1 MIIFSQSGD
10 VKKVMAENL
19 VEVVVDVETTGL
31 DYTREKII
39 EFAGVKLVNGVIT
52 ESFETLV
59 NPHQHIR
66 KSSQAIHGISEETLE
81 SAPEE
86 EEIFPKIFEFIGDG
100 VIVAHNAIF
109 DFSFLNRTSKRL
121 YNKPLENRY
130 VDTQMMFKEVYP
142 QMDSCGLECLMN
154 TFNVDFST
162 RHRAMA
168 DAMGL
173 AQCYPRLKEMYFQK
187 YDWQLSQI
195 QNADYLF
202 ERYLRLQN
210 AISVMQSEIQDLRSI
225 FKIYFEK
232 GGKDIV
238 ANSGEILSYNS
249 KKTFSYDFLQ
259 IKDILDEIGALPK
272 AVRLNNAF
280 VDRLVMGNALDEE
293 TKDKIKSARIAISEN
308 KTLSVK
314 KPDNSAS

>member
-1 MIIFSQSGD
+1 MS
-10 VKKVMAENL
+10 ENL
-19 VEVVVDVETTGL
+19 IEVVLDVETTGL

-39 EFAGVKLVNGVIT
+39 EFAAVKLINGEIA
-52 ESFETLV
+52 EKFETLI

-66 KSSQAIHGISEETLE
+66 KSSQAIHGISEEDLAN
-81 SAPEE
+81 APEE
-86 EEIFPKIFEFIGDG
+86 EEIYPKIYEFIGDAP
-100 VIVAHNAIF
+100 IVAHNAIF
-109 DFSFLNRTSKRL
+109 DFSFLNRASKRL
-121 YNKPLENRY
+121 YNKPLENQY
-130 VDTQMMFKEVYP
+130 IDTQQMFKEVYP
-142 QMDSCGLECLMN
+142 QMESCGLECLMN

-168 DAMGL
+168 DAEGL
-173 AQCYPRLKEMYFQK
+173 ALCYPKLKDMYFQK

-210 AISVMQSEIQDLRSI
+210 AISVMQSEVQDLRSI

-232 GGKDIV
+232 GGEDII
-238 ANSGEILSYNS
+238 ANSGEVLSYNS
-249 KKTFSYDFLQ
+249 KKTFSYDFVQ

-280 VDRLVMGNALDEE
+280 VDRLVWGNALDEE

-314 KPDNSAS
+314 KPEISAS

>member
-1 MIIFSQSGD
+1 
-10 VKKVMAENL
+10 
-19 VEVVVDVETTGL
+19 
-31 DYTREKII
+31 
-39 EFAGVKLVNGVIT
+39 
-52 ESFETLV
+52 
-59 NPHQHIR
+59 
-66 KSSQAIHGISEETLE
+66 
-81 SAPEE
+81 
-86 EEIFPKIFEFIGDG
+86 
-100 VIVAHNAIF
+100 
-109 DFSFLNRTSKRL
+109 
-121 YNKPLENRY
+121 
-130 VDTQMMFKEVYP
+130 MMFKEVYP
-142 QMDSCGLECLMN
+142 QMESCGLESLMN
-154 TFNVDFST
+154 TFGVDFST

-173 AQCYPRLKEMYFQK
+173 AQCYPKLKEMYFQK

-225 FKIYFEK
+225 FRIYFEK

-238 ANSGEILSYNS
+238 ANSGETLSYNS

>member
-1 MIIFSQSGD
+1 
-10 VKKVMAENL
+10 MAENL
-19 VEVVVDVETTGL
+19 VEVVLDVETTGL

-39 EFAGVKLVNGVIT
+39 EFAGVKLVDGVIT
-52 ESFETLV
+52 ERFETLI

-66 KSSQAIHGISEETLE
+66 KSSQAIHGISEEDLVD
-81 SAPEE
+81 APSE
-86 EEIFPKIFEFIGDG
+86 EEIFPQILEFIGDAP
-100 VIVAHNAIF
+100 IVAHNAIF

-121 YNKPLENRY
+121 YNKPLNNRY
-130 VDTQMMFKEVYP
+130 IDTQQMFKEVYP
-142 QMDSCGLECLMN
+142 QLESCGLESLMH
-154 TFNVDFST
+154 TFNVEFST

-168 DAMGL
+168 DAEGL
-173 AQCYPRLKEMYFQK
+173 AKCYPELKKMYFHK

-195 QNADYLF
+195 PNADYLF

-210 AISVMQSEIQDLRSI
+210 AINVLQSEIQDLRSI

-232 GGKDIV
+232 GGEEIH
-238 ANSGEILSYNS
+238 ANSGETLCYNS

-293 TKDKIKSARIAISEN
+293 TKDKIKQARIAISEN
-308 KTLSVK
+308 RTLSVK
-314 KPDNSAS
+314 KPDCTPVEK